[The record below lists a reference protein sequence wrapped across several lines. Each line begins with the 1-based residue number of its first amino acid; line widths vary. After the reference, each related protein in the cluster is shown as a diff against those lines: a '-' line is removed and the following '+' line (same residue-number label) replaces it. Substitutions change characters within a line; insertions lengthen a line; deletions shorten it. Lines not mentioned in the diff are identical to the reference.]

1 MSDLMMLEVR
11 EARGPFGR
19 FCKVLF
25 WVFQAITM
33 LLMLATCA
41 FVTPFL
47 SAEDPEVV
55 LGAGMFGAVATASLW
70 VIWPLGTVVLGGLAL
85 LTRGRKRLIPAPLA
99 MRRAGSVPDTSWGP
113 RP

>member
-1 MSDLMMLEVR
+1 MADPLMLEVR

-25 WVFQAITM
+25 WAFQGIT
-33 LLMLATCA
+33 LVLMLGTCA

-47 SAEDPEVV
+47 GAEDPEVV
-55 LGAGMFGAVATASLW
+55 MGAGMFGAFATLSLW
-70 VIWPLGTVVLGGLAL
+70 VIWPLGTVVLGVMAL
-85 LTRGRKRLIPAPLA
+85 VTRGRKRLIPAPLA

-113 RP
+113 RG

>member
-19 FCKVLF
+19 FCTVLF

-41 FVTPFL
+41 FVAPFL
-47 SAEDPEVV
+47 SADDPEVV
-55 LGAGMFGAVATASLW
+55 MGAGMFGAFATASLW
-70 VIWPLGTVVLGGLAL
+70 VIWPLGTLVLGVLAL
-85 LTRGRKRLIPAPLA
+85 VTRGRKRLIPAPLA
-99 MRRAGSVPDTSWGP
+99 MRRAGSVPDTTWGP

>member
-1 MSDLMMLEVR
+1 MADALMLEVR

-25 WVFQAITM
+25 WVFQCVTL
-33 LLMLATCA
+33 LLMLGTCA
-41 FVTPFL
+41 FITPFL

-55 LGAGMFGAVATASLW
+55 MGAGMLGAFATASLW
-70 VIWPLGTVVLGGLAL
+70 VIWPIGSLVLGVLAL
-85 LTRGRKRLIPAPLA
+85 ATRGRKRLIPAPLA

-113 RP
+113 RG